1 MMFCFIKSR
10 IIRVVLGFL
19 PLFVILS
26 VGCATT
32 HRIYSSV
39 MPDHSGLKKR
49 ILVLPILDQAALGEE
64 RIKGIESILI
74 SALTKDGNVV
84 VVAPSNPGASPDR
97 SKLPRH
103 GIVIDPEQA
112 KKADQMGMNV
122 LITAFISPVDFSSR
136 KWGIWPFRKVK
147 HEGEI
152 SMVINAFD
160 VITGTLFLS
169 HIESRKI
176 KAEIDFDEGE
186 QDGQAF
192 KPEIDE
198 RAAEKALNQI
208 VQDQASAVSKALKGQ
223 PWSGRI
229 LSTGSQGF
237 TISAGKDVGLN
248 AGTLFE
254 VFGMGEPIRSAD
266 GTVLVPLGIK
276 VGEVKV
282 KEVMESRALAEPI
295 SDGLFSPGQVIRV
308 KS

>member
-1 MMFCFIKSR
+1 MVFSSIQSHLR
-10 IIRVVLGFL
+10 IAVGFL
-19 PLFVILS
+19 SLFMILS

-32 HRIYSSV
+32 QRLYSSV
-39 MPDHSGLKKR
+39 VPDRSGLKKR
-49 ILVLPILDQAALGEE
+49 ILVLPILDQAALGED
-64 RIKGIESILI
+64 RIKDIESILV

-84 VVAPSNPGASPDR
+84 MVAPANPGASSDKT
-97 SKLPRH
+97 KLPRH
-103 GIVIDPEQA
+103 GIVIDPDQA

-147 HEGEI
+147 HEAEI

-176 KAEIDFDEGE
+176 KAEVDFDEGE
-186 QDGQAF
+186 QEGQAS
-192 KPEIDE
+192 KPEVDE
-198 RAAEKALNQI
+198 KVAGKALNQI
-208 VQDQASAVSKALKGQ
+208 VQDQASAVSKALRGQ

-229 LSTGSQGF
+229 LSAGGEGVMV
-237 TISAGKDVGLN
+237 SAGKDVGLS

-254 VFGMGEPIRSAD
+254 VFGTGEPIRSSE
-266 GTVLVPLGIK
+266 GTFLIPLGIK

-282 KEVMESRALAEPI
+282 KEVMESKALAEPLNN
-295 SDGLFSPGQVIRV
+295 GLFSPGQVIRV

>member
-1 MMFCFIKSR
+1 MVFSSIQSHLR
-10 IIRVVLGFL
+10 IAVGFL
-19 PLFVILS
+19 SLFMILS

-32 HRIYSSV
+32 QRLYSSV
-39 MPDHSGLKKR
+39 VPDRSGLKKR
-49 ILVLPILDQAALGEE
+49 ILVLPILDQAALGED
-64 RIKGIESILI
+64 RIKDIESILV

-84 VVAPSNPGASPDR
+84 MVAPANPGASSDKT
-97 SKLPRH
+97 KLPRH
-103 GIVIDPEQA
+103 GIVIDPDQA

-147 HEGEI
+147 HEAEI

-176 KAEIDFDEGE
+176 KAEVDFDEGE
-186 QDGQAF
+186 QEGQAS
-192 KPEIDE
+192 KPEVDE
-198 RAAEKALNQI
+198 KVAGKALNQI
-208 VQDQASAVSKALKGQ
+208 VQDQASAVSKALRGQ

-229 LSTGSQGF
+229 LSAGAEGVMV
-237 TISAGKDVGLN
+237 SAGKDVGLS

-254 VFGMGEPIRSAD
+254 VFGTGEPIRSSE
-266 GTVLVPLGIK
+266 GTFLIPLGIK

-282 KEVMESRALAEPI
+282 KEVMESKALAEPLNN
-295 SDGLFSPGQVIRV
+295 GLFSPGQVIRV